1 MRQNP
6 PAMIRI
12 GSRGWLASVVVLGTA
27 LRVAHVL
34 ALRDS
39 PWFAHLVVDPEYYDA
54 WARQIAAGDWLGDRA
69 FYMDPLYPY
78 VLAGLYRVVGRDL
91 LLARLLNVAFSAG
104 TCLLVARLGRQIG
117 GRVVGGLAALG
128 FALYAPELFY
138 VGEVDKTSLSLLLGA
153 AALTLG
159 LDGSPGRRAASGAAM
174 AAAALTRANFL
185 LFVPLGVAAVL
196 CEPGLVRARARAAAA
211 FAAGA
216 VLVLFPVAWRNHHV
230 SGAWV
235 LTTTQ
240 AGQNFY
246 TGNNPSNPYGAYGAV
261 PFVRANPHFEEI
273 DFRTAAEAKTGRP
286 MSPQEVSAYWFR
298 EGFTH
303 LATAPAFAARAFGRK
318 LVLFWND
325 FEISDNQDQYL
336 LERFSWVLSLP
347 LLDFGWVAPFA
358 LQGAVSGFRR
368 RRRVRLLVG
377 FVLVYWTSL
386 VVFFLFSRYRLP
398 VVLALLPLA
407 ALGVSEAVTRL
418 RARRGLVS
426 AAVLVG
432 AAAVVCHLRLG
443 IFQRDHPLAV
453 EMRLRHLAATQRDVG
468 QVDAAIA
475 SLTEAVAQCPPGCPW
490 ALRDL
495 FEAYRTSGRAPAG
508 VAWFERFVRTHPQQ
522 QDAPGY
528 LAELRAAA
536 TAGSTGR

>member
-1 MRQNP
+1 VTER
-6 PAMIRI
+6 A
-12 GSRGWLASVVVLGTA
+12 SRRWVAGAVVVGTA

-39 PWFAHLVVDPEYYDA
+39 PFFTHLVVDPEYYDA
-54 WARQIAAGDWLGDRA
+54 WAQRIAAGDWLGDRA

-78 VLAGLYRVVGRDL
+78 VLGTLYGVVRRDL
-91 LLARLLNVAFSAG
+91 LLARSMNVAFSAG
-104 TCLLVARLGRQIG
+104 TCLLVARIGRQIG
-117 GRVVGGLAALG
+117 GAAVGALAALG
-128 FALYAPELFY
+128 FALYAPDVFY

-159 LDGSPGRRAASGAAM
+159 LERSAGRRLGAGIAM

-185 LFVPLGVAAVL
+185 LFVPLGMMVALVESGAPRDRVRGAV
-196 CEPGLVRARARAAAA
+196 A

-216 VLVLFPVAWRNHHV
+216 ALVLAPVAWRNHHV

-261 PFVRANPHFEEI
+261 PFVRPNPHFEET
-273 DFRTAAEAKTGRP
+273 DFRAAAEAKTGHTMTPR
-286 MSPQEVSAYWFR
+286 EVSSFWFR
-298 EGFTH
+298 EG
-303 LATAPAFAARAFGRK
+303 LAHVAAAPAFAARAFGWK

-336 LERFSWVLSLP
+336 LERFSWVLRLP
-347 LLDFGWVAPFA
+347 LLHFGWVAPLA
-358 LQGAVSGFRR
+358 LLGAVGSWRR
-368 RRRVRLLVG
+368 GRAVRLLAG
-377 FVLVYWTSL
+377 FVVVYWASL

-407 ALGVSEAVTRL
+407 ALGLTDLDGRV
-418 RARRGLVS
+418 RARRDLAPALV
-426 AAVLVG
+426 LLG
-432 AAAVVCHLRLG
+432 AGVVVCHLHIG
-443 IFQRDHPLAV
+443 IFQRDHPLAM
-453 EMRLRHLAATQRDVG
+453 EMRLRHLAATQREIG

-475 SLTEAVAQCPPGCPW
+475 SLEEAVAQCPPGCPW
-490 ALRDL
+490 SLQDL
-495 FEAYRTSGRAPAG
+495 FEAYRTSGRATAG
-508 VAWFERFVRTHPQQ
+508 VVWFEAFVRTHPEQR
-522 QDAPGY
+522 DAPGY
-528 LAELRAAA
+528 LAELRATA
-536 TAGSTGR
+536 TSGSAVR